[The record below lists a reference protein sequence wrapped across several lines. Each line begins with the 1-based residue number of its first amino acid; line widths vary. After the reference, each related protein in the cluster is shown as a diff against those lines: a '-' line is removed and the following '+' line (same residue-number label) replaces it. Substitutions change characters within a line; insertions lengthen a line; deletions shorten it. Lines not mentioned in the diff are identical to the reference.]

1 LSLFR
6 EIPPTAGWP
15 LALRNL
21 LPAFLDT
28 KNKNRL
34 EEDFKSCLPSPYA
47 KVVYSGTAALFFILE
62 SIKKLSPKKTVVIP
76 AFVCPLVALAIKRAN
91 LKIQVCDTNPDD
103 FGFDLN
109 QLKDISAENTDIL
122 AVLAV
127 HLAGLPVDCEALIQ
141 ITKQNQAFLIED
153 CAQSLGAEYKNEKTG
168 TFGDFAFFSLC
179 RGKGL
184 TIYEGGLIISKN
196 PEYAAI
202 LEETT
207 NKLAKRDILSES
219 LKIVELFAYWMFYRP
234 QLFWFAFRL
243 PQLYWL
249 TLDDKTRALGDYFT
263 EDFTIHSVSDLRK
276 AVGHMNFPH
285 LETMLSGQRQK
296 AKLYLE
302 ALRDIPGIK
311 SIGEL
316 PGTKAS
322 WPYLTVLFNN
332 QRNRD
337 AALRILQSMGL
348 GASQVYLSAITD
360 YAYLRKAVN
369 QAPCPNAQ
377 SLAAR
382 AMTLSTSVFL
392 NTSEIDRI
400 AQTIRK
406 VAANR

>member
-15 LALRNL
+15 LALKNL

-34 EEDFKSCLPSPYA
+34 DEDFKNYLPSAYA

-76 AFVCPLVALAIKRAN
+76 AFVCPLVALAIKRTN

-109 QLKDISAENTDIL
+109 RLNEICAKNTDIL

-127 HLAGLPVDCEALIQ
+127 HLAGLPVDCQALIQ

-153 CAQSLGAEYKNEKTG
+153 CAQSLGAEYKNKKTG
-168 TFGDFAFFSLC
+168 TLGDFAFFSLC

-184 TIYEGGLIISKN
+184 TIYEGGLITSKN
-196 PEYAAI
+196 PEYAAC
-202 LEETT
+202 LEETI
-207 NKLAKRDILSES
+207 NQLAKRDILSES
-219 LKIVELFAYWMFYRP
+219 LKVAELFAYWIFYRP
-234 QLFWFAFRL
+234 RLFWFAFRL

-249 TLDDKTRALGDYFT
+249 ARNDKVRALGDYFT
-263 EDFTIHSVSDLRK
+263 EDFPTHKVSDLRK
-276 AVGHMNFPH
+276 AVGHMNFSR
-285 LETMLSGQRQK
+285 LETMLAGQRQK

-322 WPYLTVLFNN
+322 WPYLTVLFDKKE
-332 QRNRD
+332 NRD
-337 AALRILQSMGL
+337 IALKTLRAL
-348 GASQVYLSAITD
+348 GSGVSQVYLSAITD
-360 YAYLRKAVN
+360 YTYLKN
-369 QAPCPNAQ
+369 IISQADCPNAQ
-377 SLAAR
+377 SIADR
-382 AMTLSTSVFL
+382 EITLSTSVFL
-392 NTSEIDRI
+392 NPSEITLL

-406 VAANR
+406 VADNR